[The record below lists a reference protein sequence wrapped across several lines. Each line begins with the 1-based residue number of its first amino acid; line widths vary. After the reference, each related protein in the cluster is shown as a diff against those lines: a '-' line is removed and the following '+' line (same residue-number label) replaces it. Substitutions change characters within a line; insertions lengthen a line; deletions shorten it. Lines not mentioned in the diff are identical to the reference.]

1 MLQQATY
8 IAAALVFGI
17 GLFGVLTQRDMVK
30 ICVSLSVMESSLIMV
45 LVALAYRPGSSAPI
59 LDENLAAYVDPLPHA
74 LALTAIVIGAGV
86 LSVALALTVLVHR
99 RHGTT
104 DISVVFRRRR

>member
-1 MLQQATY
+1 MMQQATY
-8 IAAALVFGI
+8 IAAAIVFGI
-17 GLFGVLTQRDMVK
+17 GLFGVLTQRDMIK
-30 ICVSLSVMESSLIMV
+30 ICVSLSVMESSLIMT
-45 LVALAYRPGSSAPI
+45 LVALAWLPDGTAPI
-59 LDENLAAYVDPLPHA
+59 LVEGASVYVDPLPHA

-104 DISVVFRRRR
+104 DIGAAFRRRR

>member
-17 GLFGVLTQRDMVK
+17 GLFGILTQRDMVK
-30 ICVSLSVMESSLIMV
+30 ICVSLSVMESSLIMT
-45 LVALAYRPGSSAPI
+45 LVALAYRAGSSAPI
-59 LDENLAAYVDPLPHA
+59 LDDDLAAYVDPLPHA
-74 LALTAIVIGAGV
+74 LALTAIVIGAGI

-104 DISVVFRRRR
+104 DIAVVFRRRR

>member
-1 MLQQATY
+1 MLEQATFV
-8 IAAALVFGI
+8 AAAAVFGI

-30 ICVSLSVMESSLIMV
+30 ICVCLSVMESSLIMT
-45 LVALAYRPGSSAPI
+45 LVAVAYRPGGTAPI
-59 LDENLAAYVDPLPHA
+59 IEDGAVQYVDPIPHA

-99 RHGTT
+99 RYGTT
-104 DISVVFRRRR
+104 DIGVVFRRRR

>member
-1 MLQQATY
+1 MEQATY
-8 IAAALVFGI
+8 IAAAVVFGI
-17 GLFGVLTQRDMVK
+17 GVFGILTHRDMVK
-30 ICVSLSVMESSLIMV
+30 ICVSLSVTESSLILA
-45 LVALAYRPGSSAPI
+45 LVGLAYRPRGMAPVV
-59 LDENLAAYVDPLPHA
+59 DEGIAYYVDPLPHA

-104 DISVVFRRRR
+104 DIGMVFRSRR